1 MGSGYEEA
9 NSFEVKV
16 VPVGLDFSVTN
27 DMTIVAMSIYKYLK
41 LSQLSSYHA
50 TTKIAIFFPSC
61 QWHNLVLSCL
71 INQCI
76 INCGYNIQ

>member
-41 LSQLSSYHA
+41 LSQF
-50 TTKIAIFFPSC
+50 II
-61 QWHNLVLSCL
+61 LSC
-71 INQCI
+71 
-76 INCGYNIQ
+76 YNKDCNFFS